1 MAFAFDFIAPLV
13 VNDVAY
19 FIFSVGLSLLVSSK
33 RSKRTTMSLRLPSER
48 EVPAS
53 FNSSTN
59 STSEKSFH
67 TNVKAALDSCGPYN
81 AAIYRGIDYHGFL
94 HTTVP
99 FVVRNLS
106 RVFFYSLNIFNFGG
120 SLVYNRQTVELADGS
135 IIAIDWACLR
145 GVSTEEIIGED
156 IETCSILICHG
167 LCGDSQ
173 AEYIIHLVET
183 LLRHSSIIGSKR
195 RRYRVGVL
203 IFRGCG
209 GLPLR
214 GCEAFAGHTKSDD
227 IHAALVEVKTKY
239 PGDKI
244 FLMGFSLGGAFTLKY
259 LAKCEPLDSSTIS
272 LSSPVE
278 DTAVTSSGS
287 TEAGYRNSMVTAA
300 MCVSPPWD
308 FRKRTA
314 VFDLLWNML
323 LTIPLKQFI
332 FSHFFSFF
340 FFPSFYSEPDA
351 FISPS
356 ASEKYQRRASN
367 LRKVGPWRILAAG
380 SLTAIDGL
388 LYQFYEE

>member
-1 MAFAFDFIAPLV
+1 
-13 VNDVAY
+13 
-19 FIFSVGLSLLVSSK
+19 
-33 RSKRTTMSLRLPSER
+33 
-48 EVPAS
+48 
-53 FNSSTN
+53 
-59 STSEKSFH
+59 
-67 TNVKAALDSCGPYN
+67 
-81 AAIYRGIDYHGFL
+81 
-94 HTTVP
+94 
-99 FVVRNLS
+99 
-106 RVFFYSLNIFNFGG
+106 
-120 SLVYNRQTVELADGS
+120 
-135 IIAIDWACLR
+135 
-145 GVSTEEIIGED
+145 
-156 IETCSILICHG
+156 
-167 LCGDSQ
+167 
-173 AEYIIHLVET
+173 
-183 LLRHSSIIGSKR
+183 
-195 RRYRVGVL
+195 
-203 IFRGCG
+203 
-209 GLPLR
+209 
-214 GCEAFAGHTKSDD
+214 
-227 IHAALVEVKTKY
+227 
-239 PGDKI
+239 
-244 FLMGFSLGGAFTLKY
+244 MGFSLGGAFTLKY

-388 LYQFYEE
+388 LYQFYEESYETVHCYYNAMSPVLDAHLIRTPTIVVSAEDDPICCHTGFPEGWLAYKDAWTDRLAVQWFNQF